1 MAKTLSEMLYERM
14 ENRCVRQ
21 ADLCRGLC
29 STSAM
34 SRYLRGERRIDR
46 MLLTAF
52 MQRLGMSPDKFTT
65 LLTEP
70 EYYYFEWKQ
79 EIVLAQIRGDYKKV
93 ECLLKDAA
101 AVDRE
106 CNEILQEQFYLMLNG
121 IVVKQLYGD
130 NEKSEKFFYE
140 AIKLTIPDFP
150 EKFNM
155 NTLFCLQEI
164 NAIILWLE
172 VQPDKRKK
180 LELYEYL
187 ISYVTRQYQDE
198 LELVKIYPRLAAG
211 YLGVL
216 YQEKRYYECIVV
228 SERAFE
234 LMFSTGYVMCLGKI
248 LDINIKA
255 YKSCGNEE
263 KIIDRQLQLEAWN
276 EFVEEEKSAGIG
288 DNDDICIMDVWQETE
303 LINELIRRERQ
314 KKGYSQ
320 EYVSEGI
327 CSPQTFSRIE
337 SGSRLP
343 NPNKYKLI
351 MGKLSLSKEYYF
363 SSIETSDYSVL
374 EKKHNLER
382 LIMCE
387 NWEDAEREVYSLEK
401 ALSPD
406 VPVNR
411 QYVRIMKY
419 IIDNEL
425 DKIEPKDKIEILRQI
440 LSITVT
446 DIPESDCV
454 EAWGDDIWLKD
465 FSSSEILI
473 IVQIGNVLINNKD
486 YKLAAH
492 IFENVLEGSKRSRIK
507 PEFHYRKLILIISRL
522 SGLYGRLGDCERER
536 SYSLESIRISSVSC
550 NRDDLPAYINN
561 LADAYEKMGDM
572 EKAAKYYR
580 IAYLCAELF
589 GKKYVHKIKA
599 SYDKIKEVIFPI
611 HLK

>member
-14 ENRCVRQ
+14 ENRYVRQ

-93 ECLLKDAA
+93 ECLLKDDA

-172 VQPDKRKK
+172 VQPDKKKK

-187 ISYVTRQYQDE
+187 ISYVTRQYKE
-198 LELVKIYPRLAAG
+198 VLELVKIYPRLAAG

-351 MGKLSLSKEYYF
+351 MAKLSLSKEYYF

-387 NWEDAEREVYSLEK
+387 NWEDAERELYSLEK
-401 ALSPD
+401 ALSLD
-406 VPVNR
+406 IPVNS

-419 IIDNEL
+419 IIDNDL

-440 LSITVT
+440 LSMTVT

-465 FSSSEILI
+465 FSSIEILI
-473 IVQIGNVLINNKD
+473 IVQIGNALINNKD

-492 IFENVLEGSKRSRIK
+492 IFENVLEGCKRSRIK
-507 PEFHYRKLILIISRL
+507 PEFHYRTLTLIISRL
-522 SGLYGRLGDCERER
+522 S
-536 SYSLESIRISSVSC
+536 
-550 NRDDLPAYINN
+550 
-561 LADAYEKMGDM
+561 
-572 EKAAKYYR
+572 
-580 IAYLCAELF
+580 
-589 GKKYVHKIKA
+589 
-599 SYDKIKEVIFPI
+599 
-611 HLK
+611 

>member
-1 MAKTLSEMLYERM
+1 MAKTLYEMLYERM
-14 ENRCVRQ
+14 ENRNVRQ

-70 EYYYFEWKQ
+70 EYY
-79 EIVLAQIRGDYKKV
+79 
-93 ECLLKDAA
+93 
-101 AVDRE
+101 
-106 CNEILQEQFYLMLNG
+106 
-121 IVVKQLYGD
+121 
-130 NEKSEKFFYE
+130 
-140 AIKLTIPDFP
+140 
-150 EKFNM
+150 
-155 NTLFCLQEI
+155 
-164 NAIILWLE
+164 
-172 VQPDKRKK
+172 
-180 LELYEYL
+180 
-187 ISYVTRQYQDE
+187 
-198 LELVKIYPRLAAG
+198 
-211 YLGVL
+211 
-216 YQEKRYYECIVV
+216 
-228 SERAFE
+228 
-234 LMFSTGYVMCLGKI
+234 
-248 LDINIKA
+248 
-255 YKSCGNEE
+255 
-263 KIIDRQLQLEAWN
+263 
-276 EFVEEEKSAGIG
+276 
-288 DNDDICIMDVWQETE
+288 
-303 LINELIRRERQ
+303 
-314 KKGYSQ
+314 
-320 EYVSEGI
+320 
-327 CSPQTFSRIE
+327 
-337 SGSRLP
+337 
-343 NPNKYKLI
+343 
-351 MGKLSLSKEYYF
+351 F

-387 NWEDAEREVYSLEK
+387 NWEDAERELYSLEK
-401 ALSPD
+401 ALSLD
-406 VPVNR
+406 IPVNS

-419 IIDNEL
+419 IIDNDL

-440 LSITVT
+440 LSMTVT

-465 FSSSEILI
+465 FSSIEILI
-473 IVQIGNVLINNKD
+473 IVQIGNALINNKD

-492 IFENVLEGSKRSRIK
+492 IFENVLEGCKRSRIK
-507 PEFHYRKLILIISRL
+507 PEFHYRTLTLIISRL

-599 SYDKIKEVIFPI
+599 SYDKIKEVIFSI